1 MKSRHNLKRAK
12 GADSKSWSKAFRE
25 EVGRQKNPRAALQN
39 LRAQLDIGETGAFFE
54 QVGANPIFKT
64 ASASNRN
71 PRRFVDIG
79 PGPRI
84 RSSGLLPDLAWTCEV
99 IAAFAAVIGKFLEY
113 ERAYEAAWIVGD
125 AEGAKAALDLV
136 QEELGLSLWLI
147 ARRIALL
154 RSQGAGQI
162 TDYVNA
168 LIADSGEG
176 TINAWLVYMMG
187 YRADP
192 NVSPASYV
200 RKIEDILAG
209 SELSLQ
215 MRSHL
220 RYYALGIPPRG
231 AETCAILLGA
241 SENLPLIDRYM
252 TLLDVL
258 QAIACETNAEPGIR
272 VTVAAAV
279 KRLCSDVPD
288 DRLAM
293 LDAVLDPM
301 GVDRL
306 LDRLEP
312 QTADTYTSGAYE
324 RALDEIAADI
334 VDDPTRTDLYSLAAR
349 ATSRTNSLPALPE
362 QIGTFIQQMASVH
375 IFADDDA
382 TTTAALLREA
392 LVAAHRPLAASI
404 RTLFTGRSADPSET
418 STDAAIEALNG
429 VRLTPLLLRN
439 LPVLDPIGLLD
450 AALARFPE
458 SLSLKLQR
466 AVLSFGKEELRRDL
480 RELLPTDRE
489 AIYAAR
495 ALARLGRH
503 GEAIDLLVPYLDDE
517 AQAVAHDARREL
529 FLSYGAAGRRDE
541 ALRLVANAYRAN
553 PKLHALFQLA
563 PLLDEI
569 EAAQEGPPFSE
580 IALPIAYHVLNR
592 FGGDP
597 RPGAEADAAEEFAL
611 SRGADLPSRIALDQL
626 GPDDRLFDIYLD
638 EVCSPS
644 VLDKFMA
651 IENVGQVEIER
662 LEICRILS
670 ERDSAGRQRYL
681 DEIREITRRRVVRER
696 FEQVERTKIYVD
708 TDGVKRQAEKT
719 LRDTYT
725 RFLVALAEDGQGSE
739 RLDMMRKVQMI
750 LSEIEAD
757 GVRVHF
763 SDVPASERELMFD
776 RLVRDFMRMLIS
788 SQEYGLEAYL
798 STRVRHG
805 TMGNQLRSA
814 FEVHSLITQKE
825 GGIYQPDRFWCEA
838 MDLGFNPVAG
848 WLSARLARFSE
859 DIDAAIEDLVRRRVQ
874 VRSDTCPSG
883 LFRFTSFNYDI
894 IRLQSEITPDTP
906 FDAFLDKVIEQFW
919 KVLEDSLSV
928 VRQYIEVDFLQ
939 IVHGIIDELQ
949 RAVVNELP
957 GINSSSLRS
966 AIAAARTQ
974 MGVMVANVASWF
986 TLARDMERPDYEF
999 GVAVEVAIES
1009 IRVCHPSLDLKLERR
1024 DAIAFECRGRSLE
1037 SLVYLLFTALD
1048 NAVAHSGFVDAAP
1061 YIALDTTL
1069 SNGWLELR
1077 LANSCVEVPHYEAR
1091 NETLAELRQRLE
1103 ADESGQS
1110 LASKEG
1116 GSGYAKII
1124 RILKH
1129 DLLTNYVLE
1138 FGYRSA
1144 TEYEVKIGVEAKA
1157 IVK

>member
-12 GADSKSWSKAFRE
+12 GATSQSWSKAFRE

-39 LRAQLDIGETGAFFE
+39 LRARLGIGETGALFA
-54 QVGANPIFKT
+54 QLGGNPIFEAAT
-64 ASASNRN
+64 APNRN

-79 PGPRI
+79 AGPRI
-84 RSSGLLPDLAWTCEV
+84 RPRSLLPDLTWTGEV
-99 IAAFAAVIGKFLEY
+99 IAKFAPVIGKFLDY
-113 ERAYEAAWIVGD
+113 ERTYEAAWIVGD
-125 AEGAKAALDLV
+125 ADGAKAVLDLV
-136 QEELGLSLWLI
+136 EEELGLSLWLI
-147 ARRIALL
+147 AKRIALL
-154 RSQGAGQI
+154 RTQGAIQI

-168 LIADSGEG
+168 LIAESGES

-192 NVSPASYV
+192 NVSPGSYV
-200 RKIEDILAG
+200 RQIEDILSG

-215 MRSHL
+215 MRVHL
-220 RYYALGIPPRG
+220 RYYALAMPPRG
-231 AETCAILLGA
+231 AEICATLLGA
-241 SENLPLIDRYM
+241 SENLPLVDRYM

-258 QAIACETNAEPGIR
+258 QALACDTSVEPGIR
-272 VTVAAAV
+272 GTVASV
-279 KRLCSDVPD
+279 VSRLGANVPD
-288 DRLAM
+288 DRLAL
-293 LDAVLDPM
+293 LDGVLDPA
-301 GVDRL
+301 GADRL
-306 LDRLEP
+306 LARLEP
-312 QTADTYTSGAYE
+312 QTADTYTSGKYGQ
-324 RALDEIAADI
+324 ALDEIAADI
-334 VDDPTRTDLYSLAAR
+334 VDDPTRTNLYSLAAR
-349 ATSRTNSLPALPE
+349 AMSRSDKRPALPE
-362 QIGTFIQQMASVH
+362 QISIFVRQMASVH
-375 IFADDDA
+375 VFADDDA

-392 LVAAHRPLAASI
+392 LVVAHRPLAASI
-404 RTLFTGRSADPSET
+404 RTLFASRSADPSEI

-429 VRLTPLLLRN
+429 AQLTPLQLRN
-439 LPVLDPIGLLD
+439 LPVLDPTGLLD
-450 AALARFPE
+450 GALARFPE

-466 AVLSFGKEELRRDL
+466 AVLAFGKEGLRPDL
-480 RELLPTDRE
+480 RALLPADRE
-489 AIYAAR
+489 ALYAAR
-495 ALARLGRH
+495 ALSRLGRH
-503 GEAIDLLVPYLDDE
+503 GDAIGLLVPYLDDKV
-517 AQAVAHDARREL
+517 QSVANDARREL
-529 FLSYGAAGRRDE
+529 FLAYRAAGRRDE
-541 ALRLVANAYRAN
+541 ALRLVANAYHAN
-553 PKLHALFQLA
+553 PKLHALFRLA

-569 EAAQEGPPFSE
+569 ERAQEGPPFRE

-592 FGGDP
+592 FSGDA

-611 SRGADLPSRIALDQL
+611 SRGANLPSGIALDQW
-626 GPDDRLFDIYLD
+626 GPDDHLIGIYLD
-638 EVCSPS
+638 EVCSPA

-719 LRDTYT
+719 LRDTYM

-814 FEVHSLITQKE
+814 FELHSLITQKE
-825 GGIYQPDRFWCEA
+825 GGMYQPDRFWREA
-838 MDLGFNPVAG
+838 MDLGYNPIAG

-874 VRSDTCPSG
+874 VRSEGCPNG

-906 FDAFLDKVIEQFW
+906 FDAFLDKVIDQFW
-919 KVLEDSLSV
+919 KVLQDSLSV
-928 VRQYIEVDFLQ
+928 VRRYIEVDFLQ
-939 IVHGIIDELQ
+939 IVHRIIDELE
-949 RAVVNELP
+949 RDVVNELR
-957 GINSSSLRS
+957 GTSSSSLRS

-999 GVAVEVAIES
+999 GVAVEVATES

-1024 DAIAFECRGRSLE
+1024 DELTFECRGRSLE

-1061 YIALDTTL
+1061 FIALDTTL
-1069 SNGWLELR
+1069 GDGWLEMR
-1077 LANSCVEVPHYEAR
+1077 LVNSCVEVPHFESK
-1091 NETLAELRQRLE
+1091 NETLAQLRGRLE
-1103 ADESGQS
+1103 ADESGQG
-1110 LASKEG
+1110 LASREG

-1129 DLLTNYVLE
+1129 ELLTNYVLE
-1138 FGYRSA
+1138 FGYSSA
-1144 TEYEVKIGVEAKA
+1144 TEYEVRIGVEAKA